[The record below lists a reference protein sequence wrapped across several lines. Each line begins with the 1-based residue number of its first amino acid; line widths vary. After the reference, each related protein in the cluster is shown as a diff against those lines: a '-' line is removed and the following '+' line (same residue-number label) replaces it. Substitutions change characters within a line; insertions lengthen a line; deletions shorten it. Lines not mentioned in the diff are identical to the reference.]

1 MNNSPHEPEQ
11 PDLNEQA
18 EPVQQ
23 AGSAGVEDLSEP
35 TPDYDYD
42 TEERDDTVIA
52 RALKQS
58 VAVFLV
64 VAVVVALILAARDW
78 FAHDGPPITKRT
90 PLQVPQVPKR
100 PEADIPRVPF
110 SDITDEAGIDFV
122 HENGA
127 YGDKLLPETMGGGC
141 AFLDVDSDGDQDL
154 LLVNSRRWDW
164 DTRPKP
170 KQPARMALYENDG
183 SGHFSNVTAQWGL
196 DVSLY
201 GMGAAVGDFDNDGH
215 PDLFISAVGHNRLF
229 RNTGT
234 DFEDVTTTAGVAG
247 SDSAWSSSCGFFD
260 ADADGDLDLF
270 VCNYVGW
277 SKDFD
282 LAQNFTLDGTLRAYG
297 QPQKFPGSAPYLYI
311 NTGNGT
317 FQDVT
322 STAGIEVKNSG
333 TNVRLAKS
341 LGVAFAD
348 LNNDGHVDLVVAN
361 DTVRNFLFLGNGDG
375 TFREEGRQAGIAFD
389 TNGNARGAM
398 GIDIGHFR
406 NSKELGIAIGN
417 FANETTALYVRRT
430 LANQLPV
437 FQDEAVSNGIAPP
450 TRPELTFGVF
460 FFDSDLDG
468 RLDIFAANGHLEA
481 DINIVQASQHY
492 RQPPQ
497 LLWNCGPQHEN
508 EFVAL
513 EPEQCGQDFVERMV
527 GRGASFADIDG
538 DGDLDLLITSVG
550 GQPRLLR
557 NDQELGHHW
566 LRVRLTGTSQ
576 VNRSAIGA
584 WVDLHTKQGI
594 RSLQVMPTR
603 SYLSQTELPVTFGL
617 GSIDRVD
624 KLVVRW
630 PNGTSQEIVDPAIDH
645 LIDIAQDPNPNA
657 PNENSTP

>member
-1 MNNSPHEPEQ
+1 MNEPLDPLEHPNDPTPSSPDTLPPQDEA
-11 PDLNEQA
+11 A
-18 EPVQQ
+18 EP
-23 AGSAGVEDLSEP
+23 S
-35 TPDYDYD
+35 PDYDYD

-52 RALKQS
+52 SALKKS
-58 VAVFLV
+58 LAVFG
-64 VAVVVALILAARDW
+64 VAAVLIAGVVVAQGYLGEAEEVATER
-78 FAHDGPPITKRT
+78 A
-90 PLQVPQVPKR
+90 PLEVPEVPKR
-100 PEADIPRVPF
+100 PDAEIPQVMF
-110 SDITDEAGIDFV
+110 TDITVEAGIDFV

-141 AFLDVDSDGDQDL
+141 AFLDFDSDGDQDL
-154 LLVNSRRWDW
+154 LLVNSKRWDW

-170 KQPARMALYENDG
+170 KQPARLALYQNDG
-183 SGHFSNVTAQWGL
+183 TGHFSDVTETWGL
-196 DVSLY
+196 AVSLY

-229 RNTGT
+229 RNTGKR
-234 DFEDVTTTAGVAG
+234 FVDVTEAARVAG
-247 SDSAWSSSCGFFD
+247 ADTAWSSSCGFFD

-297 QPQKFPGSAPYLYI
+297 QPQKFPGSAPYLYL
-311 NTGNGT
+311 NNGDGT
-317 FQDVT
+317 FDDVT
-322 STAGIEVKNSG
+322 KQAGIEVKNDG
-333 TNVRLAKS
+333 TNVKLAKS

-348 LNNDGHVDLVVAN
+348 LNDDGHVDLVVAN

-375 TFREEGRQAGIAFD
+375 TFREEGRQSGIAFD

-398 GIDIGHFR
+398 GIDIGRFR
-406 NSKELGIAIGN
+406 NSDELGIAIGN
-417 FANETTALYVRRT
+417 FANETTALYVRQT
-430 LANQLPV
+430 LADQLPV
-437 FQDEAVSNGIAPP
+437 FQDEAVSNGIAVP

-481 DINIVQASQHY
+481 DINLVQSSQHY
-492 RQPPQ
+492 QQPPQ
-497 LLWNCGPQHEN
+497 LLWNCGPQYDN

-513 EPEQCGQDFVERMV
+513 EPDQCGKDFVKPMV

-550 GQPRLLR
+550 GRPRLLR
-557 NDQELGHHW
+557 NDQKLGHHW
-566 LRVRLTGTSQ
+566 LRVKLTGTTR

-584 WVDLHTKQGI
+584 WVDVHTDQGT

-617 GSIDRVD
+617 GKIDSVQ

-630 PNGTSQEIVDPAIDH
+630 PDGTTQQ
-645 LIDIAQDPNPNA
+645 IAQPQLDSLIEITQA
-657 PNENSTP
+657 ETAAASKEK

>member
-1 MNNSPHEPEQ
+1 MNEPLDH
-11 PDLNEQA
+11 PDDPVASDQDTAPPQDQAA
-18 EPVQQ
+18 EP
-23 AGSAGVEDLSEP
+23 S
-35 TPDYDYD
+35 PDYDYD

-52 RALKQS
+52 SALKKS
-58 VAVFLV
+58 LAVFGIAAVLIAGV
-64 VAVVVALILAARDW
+64 VLAQGYFGEGEEVATERA
-78 FAHDGPPITKRT
+78 
-90 PLQVPQVPKR
+90 PLEVPTVPKR
-100 PEADIPRVPF
+100 PDAEIPRVTF
-110 SDITDEAGIDFV
+110 SDITVEAGIDFV

-141 AFLDVDSDGDQDL
+141 AFLDFDSDGDQDL

-170 KQPARMALYENDG
+170 KQPARLALYANDG
-183 SGHFSNVTAQWGL
+183 TGHFSNVTETWGL
-196 DVSLY
+196 AVSLY

-229 RNTGT
+229 RNTGKT
-234 DFEDVTTTAGVAG
+234 FVDVTKQARVAG
-247 SDSAWSSSCGFFD
+247 ADTAWSSSCGFFD
-260 ADADGDLDLF
+260 ADSDGDLDLF

-297 QPQKFPGSAPYLYI
+297 QPQKFPGSAPYLYL
-311 NTGNGT
+311 NNGDGT
-317 FQDVT
+317 FDDVT
-322 STAGIEVKNSG
+322 QKAGIEVRNDG
-333 TNVRLAKS
+333 TNVKLAKS

-348 LNNDGHVDLVVAN
+348 LNGDGHVDLVVAN

-375 TFREEGRQAGIAFD
+375 TFREEGRQSGIAFD
-389 TNGNARGAM
+389 SNGNARGAM
-398 GIDIGHFR
+398 GIDIGRFR
-406 NSKELGIAIGN
+406 NSDVLGIAIGN

-430 LANQLPV
+430 LADQLPV

-481 DINIVQASQHY
+481 DINLVQSSQHY
-492 RQPPQ
+492 QQPPQ

-513 EPEQCGQDFVERMV
+513 EPKQCGKDFVRPMV

-550 GQPRLLR
+550 GRPRLLR

-566 LRVRLTGTSQ
+566 LRVKLTGTNG

-584 WVDLHTKQGI
+584 WVDVHTAAGT

-603 SYLSQTELPVTFGL
+603 SYLSQAELPVTFGL
-617 GSIDRVD
+617 GEIDAVE
-624 KLVVRW
+624 KVVVRW
-630 PNGTSQEIVDPAIDH
+630 PNGTTQEVAGPEVDSLIAITQ
-645 LIDIAQDPNPNA
+645 AESA
-657 PNENSTP
+657 AAAKEK

>member
-1 MNNSPHEPEQ
+1 MNEPLEPPHDPTPSSPDTLPPQDEA
-11 PDLNEQA
+11 A
-18 EPVQQ
+18 EE
-23 AGSAGVEDLSEP
+23 S
-35 TPDYDYD
+35 PDYDYD

-52 RALKQS
+52 SALKKS
-58 VAVFLV
+58 LAVFGIAAVLI
-64 VAVVVALILAARDW
+64 AGVVVAQGFLGEVEELATERA
-78 FAHDGPPITKRT
+78 
-90 PLQVPQVPKR
+90 PLEVPEVPKR
-100 PEADIPRVPF
+100 PDAEIPQVTF
-110 SDITDEAGIDFV
+110 TDITAEAGIDFV

-141 AFLDVDSDGDQDL
+141 AFLDFDSDGDQDL
-154 LLVNSRRWDW
+154 LLVNSKRWDW

-170 KQPARMALYENDG
+170 KQPARLALYQNDG
-183 SGHFSNVTAQWGL
+183 SGHFSDVTETWGL
-196 DVSLY
+196 AVSLY

-229 RNTGT
+229 RNTGKR
-234 DFEDVTTTAGVAG
+234 FVDVTEAARVAG
-247 SDSAWSSSCGFFD
+247 ADTAWSSSCGFFD

-297 QPQKFPGSAPYLYI
+297 QPQKFPGSAPYLYL
-311 NTGNGT
+311 NNGDGT
-317 FQDVT
+317 FDDVT
-322 STAGIEVKNSG
+322 KQAGIEVRNDG
-333 TNVRLAKS
+333 TNVKLAKS

-348 LNNDGHVDLVVAN
+348 LNDDGHVDLVVAN

-375 TFREEGRQAGIAFD
+375 TFREEGRQSGIAFD

-398 GIDIGHFR
+398 GIDIGRFR
-406 NSKELGIAIGN
+406 NSDVLGIAIGN
-417 FANETTALYVRRT
+417 FANETTALYVRKT
-430 LANQLPV
+430 LADQLPV
-437 FQDEAVSNGIAPP
+437 FQDEAVSNGIAVP

-481 DINIVQASQHY
+481 DINLVQSSQHY
-492 RQPPQ
+492 QQPPQ
-497 LLWNCGPQHEN
+497 LLWNCGPQYHN

-513 EPEQCGQDFVERMV
+513 EPDQCGKDFVNPMV

-550 GQPRLLR
+550 GRPRLLR
-557 NDQELGHHW
+557 NDQQLGHHW
-566 LRVRLTGTSQ
+566 LRVKLTGTTG

-584 WVDLHTKQGI
+584 WVDVHTARGT

-603 SYLSQTELPVTFGL
+603 SYLSQAELPVTFGL
-617 GSIDRVD
+617 GEIDSVQ
-624 KLVVRW
+624 KVVVRW
-630 PNGTSQEIVDPAIDH
+630 PNGTIQQVDKPQLDSLIEITQAETT
-645 LIDIAQDPNPNA
+645 AA
-657 PNENSTP
+657 SKEE

>member
-1 MNNSPHEPEQ
+1 MNDSPHEPEQ

-18 EPVQQ
+18 EQVQQ
-23 AGSAGVEDLSEP
+23 AGSAGVEDLAEP

-58 VAVFLV
+58 LAVFLV
-64 VAVVVALILAARDW
+64 VAVVVAVILAARDW

-170 KQPARMALYENDG
+170 KQPAHMALYENDG

-234 DFEDVTTTAGVAG
+234 YFEDVTTTAGVAG

-406 NSKELGIAIGN
+406 NSRELGIAIGN

-430 LANQLPV
+430 LANQLPI

-630 PNGTSQEIVDPAIDH
+630 PNGTSQEITDPAIDH